1 MSSSIYNCW
10 EATDARL
17 KLVADK
23 LQGKRKTYTIKHIR
37 NITAILSVSATPGW
51 ARWTRIDS
59 PVREQGIPSLLAF
72 QQ

>member
-23 LQGKRKTYTIKHIR
+23 LQGKRKIYTIKHIR

-51 ARWTRIDS
+51 TRWRRIDLQPENEAS
-59 PVREQGIPSLLAF
+59 PAC
-72 QQ
+72 